1 MEYLLLVIGFAL
13 LVKGA
18 DYFVEGSSDIAKLLR
33 IPPVLIGLTVVA
45 FGTSSPEAAVSI
57 SAALKDSGSIALGN
71 VIGSNIFNASLI
83 IGVTAMIY
91 PLKVERQTIRKEIPL
106 ALLSSIVLL
115 VMMADMRLQ
124 NLREN
129 LVTRSDGLILLGFFS
144 IFLYYIFEVATHSRE
159 NTNSQN
165 KILDRKD
172 ISKSVLYTLGGLAA
186 IIFGG
191 DMVVKNSIRIA
202 LTLGMSETLV
212 GLTIVAVGT
221 SLPELITSVTAALK
235 KESEIA
241 LGNIVGSNIF
251 NILFILGISSTIS
264 PVLVDSKMFL
274 DAIVMIVV
282 TLVLLLS
289 STSNRKISK
298 AEGLFLALSYVIY
311 AIYIIIRN

>member
-33 IPPVLIGLTVVA
+33 IPPILIGLTVVA

-57 SAALKDSGSIALGN
+57 SAALKGSGNIALGN

-115 VMMADMRLQ
+115 VMMADISLQ

-129 LVTRSDGLILLGFFS
+129 LVTRSDGLILIGFFS
-144 IFLYYIFEVATHSRE
+144 IFLYYIFEVATHNRE
-159 NTNSQN
+159 NTNSDN
-165 KILDRKD
+165 TILDKKD
-172 ISKSVLYTLGGLAA
+172 ISKSVLYTIGGLAA

-221 SLPELITSVTAALK
+221 SLPELITSITAAFK

-274 DAIVMIVV
+274 DAIVMIAV
-282 TLVLLLS
+282 TLILLLS
-289 STSNRKISK
+289 SSSNGKVSK
-298 AEGLFLALSYVIY
+298 AEGLFLVLSYVIY
-311 AIYIIIRN
+311 TIYIIIRN